1 MSAPVDPAPP
11 VKGDTALR
19 FPLATFGQVRHEV
32 ATQLRRVRHGRPAL
46 LAAVLLLSLG
56 AWATVT
62 VPQLMGRIVDVV
74 TGTSSQPFWQLGV
87 ALFGAAVTGAVLS
100 AGGFYLVS
108 RVAERV
114 IANLRQDMVGTALG
128 LPTHRVE
135 DAGSGDLVSR
145 STDDVSELSTAV
157 TETVPILTGSVFTL
171 AATVIALFALDWQ
184 FLLVPL
190 LVAPVYYL
198 AARLYLRR
206 APGRYA
212 EERAAMA
219 ERAHRVLEAIRGRA
233 TVRAFSMEDRMHHE
247 IANASWNVVTKG
259 IRARTTMLI
268 LNVWMLIAEFLM
280 LALTLIIG
288 YHLVGRGTLTV
299 GAVTGAVLMVI
310 RLRGP
315 LNMVMRVLDVVQ
327 SGYASL
333 ARIVGVVA
341 DPPVPV
347 PDVRAGTPLGR
358 VELRGVSF
366 SYGGE
371 IGRASCRERV

>member
-1 MSAPVDPAPP
+1 MSPFQHGEVYVTEDGAETDLDIGHYERFLDVNLAGNANTTTGQ
-11 VKGDTALR
+11 VYSTVIAKERRGEYLGDTVQVIPHITDAIKERIIGMGAPDAEGLVPDVVITEVGGTVGDIESQPFLEASR
-19 FPLATFGQVRHEV
+19 QVRHEV

-46 LAAVLLLSLG
+46 LAAVILLSLG

-74 TGTSSQPFWQLGV
+74 TGTSAQPFWQLGV

-100 AGGFYLVS
+100 ASGFYLVS

-157 TETVPILTGSVFTL
+157 TETVPILTSSVFTL
-171 AATVIALFALDWQ
+171 TATVVALLALDWQ

-212 EERAAMA
+212 EERAAM
-219 ERAHRVLEAIRGRA
+219 
-233 TVRAFSMEDRMHHE
+233 
-247 IANASWNVVTKG
+247 
-259 IRARTTMLI
+259 I
-268 LNVWMLIAEFLM
+268 L
-280 LALTLIIG
+280 
-288 YHLVGRGTLTV
+288 
-299 GAVTGAVLMVI
+299 
-310 RLRGP
+310 
-315 LNMVMRVLDVVQ
+315 
-327 SGYASL
+327 
-333 ARIVGVVA
+333 
-341 DPPVPV
+341 
-347 PDVRAGTPLGR
+347 
-358 VELRGVSF
+358 
-366 SYGGE
+366 
-371 IGRASCRERV
+371 